1 MSIKQT
7 KLLIL
12 GSTGDGKST
21 LGNFILKKNVFKESN
36 EPKSETKQTIG
47 FYGEGDRQDV
57 FVIDTPGL
65 QDSEGMERKY
75 MNQMVDYI
83 KEQKG
88 LQAIVIVLNFNQDR
102 FAQNIKTMIKI
113 IWNVFPVPDFWKHV
127 CIVWSNCCCCFPKE
141 VLEEMKKPKVEK
153 YQQEFV
159 NFVMEITGKTE
170 NIHFPMYFVDSKGT
184 SGFDNTNSEN
194 EIVRMLTWIRLLTPI
209 DVEEVQKSDPVY
221 QSISEEKEVQERV
234 FKQEKNIQTIE
245 ITYLK
250 RDKRVTYTGDVSYT
264 NWVVEKTENKQV
276 VLPKKP
282 IGTRK
287 ETKTEM
293 QEIGRT
299 QNFVYY
305 KGSRRRYIICG
316 PRPTKKQLA
325 NTTLHKQEETFEREI
340 TMYNDGTS
348 SEGPWTTISTKKYDE
363 VV

>member
-36 EPKSETKQTIG
+36 DPKSETKQTLG
-47 FYGEGDRQDV
+47 SYGEGDRRDV

-113 IWNVFPVPDFWKHV
+113 IWNVFRIPDFWKHV
-127 CIVWSNCCCCFPKE
+127 CIVWTKCYCYTPKE
-141 VLEEMKKPKVEK
+141 VFEEMKKPKVEK
-153 YQQEFV
+153 YQQELLKL
-159 NFVMEITGKTE
+159 VMEITGKTE
-170 NIHFPMYFVDSKGT
+170 NIIFPMHFVDSKGT

-194 EIVRMLTWIRLLTPI
+194 EIVGMLTWIRLLTPI

-221 QSISEEKEVQERV
+221 QSISEEKEVQEKII
-234 FKQEKNIQTIE
+234 KQEKNIQTVE
-245 ITYLK
+245 IRYLK
-250 RDKRVTYTGDVSYT
+250 RNKRVTYTGEVSYT

-276 VLPKKP
+276 VLPKKTNRNKK
-282 IGTRK
+282 GNK
-287 ETKTEM
+287 ERS
-293 QEIGRT
+293 GR
-299 QNFVYY
+299 N
-305 KGSRRRYIICG
+305 R
-316 PRPTKKQLA
+316 
-325 NTTLHKQEETFEREI
+325 
-340 TMYNDGTS
+340 
-348 SEGPWTTISTKKYDE
+348 
-363 VV
+363 

>member
-36 EPKSETKQTIG
+36 DPKSETKQTLG
-47 FYGEGDRQDV
+47 SYGEGDRRDV

-113 IWNVFPVPDFWKHV
+113 IWNVFRIPDFWKHV
-127 CIVWSNCCCCFPKE
+127 CIVWTKCYCYTPKE
-141 VLEEMKKPKVEK
+141 VFEEMKKPKVEK
-153 YQQEFV
+153 YQQELLKL
-159 NFVMEITGKTE
+159 VMEITGKTE
-170 NIHFPMYFVDSKGT
+170 NIIFPMHFVDSKGT

-194 EIVRMLTWIRLLTPI
+194 EIVGMLTWIRLLTPI

-221 QSISEEKEVQERV
+221 QSISEEKEVQEKII
-234 FKQEKNIQTIE
+234 KQEKNIQTVE
-245 ITYLK
+245 IRYLK
-250 RDKRVTYTGDVSYT
+250 RNKRVTYTG
-264 NWVVEKTENKQV
+264 E
-276 VLPKKP
+276 LFFLKKP
-282 IGTRK
+282 TGTRK
-287 ETKTEM
+287 ETKKEVK
-293 QEIGRT
+293 EIGRT
-299 QNFVYY
+299 PHYELVEVGGREYFLF
-305 KGSRRRYIICG
+305 G
-316 PRPTKKQLA
+316 PRGKIKQLV
-325 NTTLHKQEETFEREI
+325 NTTLHKQEETFERTI

-348 SEGPWTTISTKKYDE
+348 SEGPWTPISTRNYDE
-363 VV
+363 VIENHQRN